1 MSDFSTQP
9 NSAIEEAI
17 GFAIHVVEY
26 ETGIE
31 QRRARHADSR
41 RRWKLIYTNRTTT
54 QMQTVRDFFLA
65 KKGQLT
71 AFTWTNPNDSVEY
84 DVRFE
89 DQEIVFHRARYN
101 RWNWEMTFIEVK

>member
-9 NSAIEEAI
+9 NSAIEEKI
-17 GFAIHVVEY
+17 GFAIHTVEY

-41 RRWKLIYTNRTTT
+41 RRWKLVYSNRPTS
-54 QMQTVRDFFLA
+54 QMETVRDFFIA
-65 KKGQLT
+65 KKGSLT
-71 AFTWTNPNDSVEY
+71 SFTWTNPNDSVEY

-89 DQEIVFHRARYN
+89 DQELRITRDRYA